1 MKFKKLNVEEF
12 DSIYK
17 AKHSFEKTEKD
28 SEKEFWFTPAIP
40 FPSFDKSVKNKGE
53 TKRKKLKKIIS
64 EANQLEKCSIISSNG
79 SVTSTLTRIESDFSQ
94 LIGTSVH
101 TGSTDDTD
109 IIPPTAMPIVKKSEI
124 DLSQSLMKSK
134 KKLVRFNENQNVH
147 DELSNDSNFSSV
159 SQPVHEKSTIDYSEV
174 SICDETLTANDFE
187 TSKMSFY
194 EYNSIF
200 VPKCTKFID
209 SLICTQDLT
218 TTIIEPK
225 LPHKEDFKHNIEPTN
240 LSTTESNFLSLMS
253 MELYINARDNL
264 TPNSDFDS
272 IGFICYAIS
281 SESKKPIESNFIL
294 FDSNRRSLATTR
306 FICSFSKQHLKS
318 IDYAYSEEDLIK
330 KFIKIVQIHDPD
342 ILVGFEIQ
350 KTSWCY
356 FVKRAIKLGINDIC
370 KLLSRLPKSNR
381 DSVLRIAGK
390 TKKSAADEL
399 VLPQDLQIGGRVVL
413 NLWRILRS
421 ELSLNIYTFENCCY
435 HILHERTPKYSNTL
449 LTSFFQ
455 HRTDLLRWKVFS
467 YYSNR
472 TQSNLKMLDKL
483 NLISKTCEF
492 SRVYGIEFYHVLSRG
507 SQYRVESMMIRIAK
521 KLNFIPVSPSQ
532 QQKSK
537 MRAPECI
544 PVLIFSFLNEFSK
557 LKILC

>member
-1 MKFKKLNVEEF
+1 ME
-12 DSIYK
+12 
-17 AKHSFEKTEKD
+17 EKD
-28 SEKEFWFTPAIP
+28 SAKEFWFTPAIP
-40 FPSFDKSVKNKGE
+40 FPSFDKSIKNKSE
-53 TKRKKLKKIIS
+53 TKRKKLKKILTES
-64 EANQLEKCSIISSNG
+64 SQFDKGSIVSSNG

-94 LIGTSVH
+94 FIGTSVQ
-101 TGSTDDTD
+101 TGSTDDPD
-109 IIPPTAMPIVKKSEI
+109 IIPPTAVQTEKKSEI
-124 DLSQSLMKSK
+124 DLSQSLIKSK
-134 KKLVRFNENQNVH
+134 KKLVRFNAQDVVH
-147 DELSNDSNFSSV
+147 DELSNDSNLSSV
-159 SQPVHEKSTIDYSEV
+159 SQPVHEKSIIDYSEV
-174 SICDETLTANDFE
+174 SICNETLTVNDFE

-225 LPHKEDFKHNIEPTN
+225 IPQKDDFKHNIEPTN
-240 LSTTESNFLSLMS
+240 LSTPESNFLTLMS

-264 TPNSDFDS
+264 TPNPEYDS
-272 IGFICYAIS
+272 IGFICYAIC
-281 SESKKPIESNFIL
+281 SESKKPLESHFIL
-294 FDSNRRSLATTR
+294 FDSYHRSLSTTR
-306 FICSFSKQHLKS
+306 FICSLSKQSFKS
-318 IDYAYSEEDLIK
+318 IDYAYSEEELIK

-342 ILVGFEIQ
+342 IILGFEIQ

-356 FVKRAIKLGINDIC
+356 LVKRAIKLGINDIC
-370 KLLSRLPKSNR
+370 KLLSRLPQSNR

-390 TKKSAADEL
+390 SKKSKADEL

-435 HILHERTPKYSNTL
+435 HILHERIPKYSYTL

-455 HRTDLLRWKVFS
+455 HRTDLLRWKVFL

-544 PVLIFSFLNEFSK
+544 PVLI
-557 LKILC
+557 I